1 LICSAPIDVEP
12 CGESREL
19 WPLVFEW
26 LMIEEKGDKNVR
38 TTKGGR
44 RDDIR
49 TDVDPPVVGSLIG
62 DLASKD
68 GLVRESARLSLIAVG
83 RPAVGALIKLLAD
96 RNRQVRWE
104 AAKALSQIA
113 DPAAAPA
120 LVRALEDD
128 EFSVRWLA
136 AKGLIAL
143 RSKGLA
149 PLLRALT
156 KRSDS
161 VSLLQGAHHV
171 VHELAKRRALKE
183 VMRPLLTALE
193 DVEPSLGVPPAA
205 RAALDALAR
214 ARGQRGGRKSL
225 P

>member
-1 LICSAPIDVEP
+1 MIDERGDENVATAKD
-12 CGESREL
+12 SR
-19 WPLVFEW
+19 
-26 LMIEEKGDKNVR
+26 GDDI
-38 TTKGGR
+38 GR
-44 RDDIR
+44 R
-49 TDVDPPVVGSLIG
+49 VDPATIGSLIDG
-62 DLASKD
+62 LASKD
-68 GLVRESARLSLIAVG
+68 GLVRESARVSLVAVG
-83 RPAVGALIKLLAD
+83 RPAVGPLVKSLAV

-143 RSKGLA
+143 RSKGLP

-161 VSLLQGAHHV
+161 ASLLQGSHHV
-171 VHELAKRRALKE
+171 LHDVMRRRGVPKE
-183 VMRPLLTALE
+183 VVQPLLAAME
-193 DVEPSLGVPPAA
+193 DAQPSLEVPLAA

-214 ARGQRGGRKSL
+214 AGGRRGGRKSL
-225 P
+225 R

>member
-1 LICSAPIDVEP
+1 
-12 CGESREL
+12 L

-26 LMIEEKGDKNVR
+26 LMIDEKGDKNVR
-38 TTKGGR
+38 TTKGER
-44 RDDIR
+44 RDNIGGHA
-49 TDVDPPVVGSLIG
+49 DPATIGSLIG

-68 GLVRESARLSLIAVG
+68 GLVRESARASLVAVG
-83 RPAVGALIKLLAD
+83 RPATGALIKSLAD
-96 RNRQVRWE
+96 RHRQVRWE

-113 DPAAAPA
+113 DPRAAPA

-136 AKGLIAL
+136 ATGLTAL

-171 VHELAKRRALKE
+171 LHDVMRRGVPKE
-183 VMRPLLTALE
+183 VVQPVLAALE
-193 DVEPSLGVPPAA
+193 DVEPSLEVPLAA

-214 ARGQRGGRKSL
+214 ARGPRGGRRSL
-225 P
+225 R